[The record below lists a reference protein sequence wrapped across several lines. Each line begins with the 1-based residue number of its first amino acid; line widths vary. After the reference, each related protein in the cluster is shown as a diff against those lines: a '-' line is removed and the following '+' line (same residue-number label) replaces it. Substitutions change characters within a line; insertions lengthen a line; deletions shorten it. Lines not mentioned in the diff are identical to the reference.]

1 MTQWQFIWNEEHWWC
16 HFAESHYH
24 LAEIAFTEWAKCLEA
39 ELPLVFTLQMLL
51 WSYREEHRP
60 HKKPFSPSLH
70 VHPLAS
76 PHAANRDIMES
87 SSNAWWCHSDTI
99 DPCNQDF
106 AASRTLLFH
115 QTSFSLS
122 LCHTHAYTHTLAEK
136 LELWGAQ
143 SVAAQ
148 FNCRQNLF
156 STSRLRLIA
165 YLHYNWVY
173 NQTINWTQHSVFI
186 TSEYPFI
193 SGFGQWLA

>member
-122 LCHTHAYTHTLAEK
+122 LCVTHTRIHSHTGRKIRAMRCPKCSSAVQLQTE
-136 LELWGAQ
+136 
-143 SVAAQ
+143 SVLNIQAS
-148 FNCRQNLF
+148 FNCL
-156 STSRLRLIA
+156 
-165 YLHYNWVY
+165 
-173 NQTINWTQHSVFI
+173 
-186 TSEYPFI
+186 
-193 SGFGQWLA
+193 LAL